1 MFLCSYNSGEGF
13 HIKSSIGV
21 LNVSYLAFFRGGLL
35 GTLFIVGEH
44 KM

>member
-21 LNVSYLAFFRGGLL
+21 LNVTYLAFLEVFFKYR
-35 GTLFIVGEH
+35 VY
-44 KM
+44 